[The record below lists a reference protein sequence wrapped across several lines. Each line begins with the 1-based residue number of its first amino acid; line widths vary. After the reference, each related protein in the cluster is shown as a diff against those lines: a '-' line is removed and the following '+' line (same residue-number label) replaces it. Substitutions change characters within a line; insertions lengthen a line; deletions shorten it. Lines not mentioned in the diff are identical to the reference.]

1 MKTHYVIPIF
11 IPESACPFR
20 CTYCNQYNITE
31 KATSPNPDEVAS
43 FISDY
48 LQTIPYQNPEVV
60 VKVAFF
66 GGNFTGLPISE
77 QEAYLKV
84 VQNFIDN
91 KSIQTI
97 QLSTRPDYISDPIL
111 QLLKKYRV
119 SLIELGA
126 QSLDAEVLKCTKRGH
141 TVQDVEKSAQMIRQ
155 YGFEL
160 GLQMMIGLPGDTFD
174 KSLTTAQKIV
184 QLGAKY
190 TRIYPTLV
198 IKDTDLEQ
206 EYKKGDYV
214 PLTLEQAVDW
224 CAQIIPIFEQNGI
237 QILRIGLHPSEGLI
251 NHETLVAGPFHVSF
265 KELVLTE
272 LWKKRLLLLT
282 QQNTS
287 DTFEVEVPNSEIN
300 YAIGY
305 GSMNKKWLEEKYKK
319 LIFRQI

>member
-1 MKTHYVIPIF
+1 MKKHYIIPIF

-31 KATSPNPDEVAS
+31 KATSPKPDEVAS
-43 FISDY
+43 FISTY
-48 LQTIPYQNPEVV
+48 LDTIPYQNPEVI

-272 LWKKRLLLLT
+272 LWKKRLILLT

>member
-1 MKTHYVIPIF
+1 MKKHYVIPIF

-43 FISDY
+43 FISKY
-48 LQTIPYQNPEVV
+48 LETIPYQNPEVV

-174 KSLTTAQKIV
+174 KSLATAQKIV
-184 QLGAKY
+184 DLGAKY
-190 TRIYPTLV
+190 SRIYPTLV

-206 EYKKGDYV
+206 EYKNGNYI

-272 LWKKRLLLLT
+272 LWKKRLILLT